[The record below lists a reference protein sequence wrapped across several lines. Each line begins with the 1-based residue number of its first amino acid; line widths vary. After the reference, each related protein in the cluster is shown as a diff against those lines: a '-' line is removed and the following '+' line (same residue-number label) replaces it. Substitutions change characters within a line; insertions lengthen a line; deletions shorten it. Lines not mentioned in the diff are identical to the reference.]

1 MHAVTATGVSVESR
15 AGDIRAFSH
24 LDLNLITVD
33 GSVSTLL
40 TILVVL
46 LRGGEV
52 RNLKTLVSVNRR
64 LCSHITDENIDS
76 FPVYV

>member
-40 TILVVL
+40 IFLK
-46 LRGGEV
+46 GGG
-52 RNLKTLVSVNRR
+52 RFGT
-64 LCSHITDENIDS
+64 
-76 FPVYV
+76 